1 MLLCECFLLRCIS
14 LAVYPAYLKAVMT
27 PIDLHCHSNVSDG
40 VLPPS
45 EVVSRAAARGCQM
58 LALTDHDELSGLR
71 AARAEADRL
80 GLRFINGVEISTTWR
95 KRTLHIVGL
104 GVALDNEELNAGLC
118 GIRAGRTLRAQRIGE
133 QLAAAGIGGAFE
145 GAQRFASNPDI
156 ISRTHFARFLV
167 EAGAAKDVKSVFKRF
182 LVRGKPGYVSHEWA
196 ALNDAVGWIKA
207 AGGVSV
213 IAHPGRYEIG
223 RGLMLELLEE
233 YKALGGDALEVVTSN
248 HDAEQ
253 IRRFGQLAN
262 EFGLLA
268 SCGSDFHAPGE
279 TWCEPGILPDLPYN
293 CRPVWDCFN

>member
-1 MLLCECFLLRCIS
+1 
-14 LAVYPAYLKAVMT
+14 MT

-40 VLPPS
+40 VLPPA
-45 EVVSRAAARGCQM
+45 EVVARAAARGCQM
-58 LALTDHDELSGLR
+58 LALTDHDELSGLPE
-71 AARAEADRL
+71 ARAEAERL
-80 GLRFINGVEISTTWR
+80 GMRFINGVEISTSWR

-104 GVALDNEELNAGLC
+104 GVALDNEELNQGLC
-118 GIRAGRTLRAQRIGE
+118 TIRAGRTERAERIGE
-133 QLAAAGIGGAFE
+133 QLAKAGIADAFE
-145 GAQRFASNPDI
+145 GARRFASNPDI

-167 EAGAAKDVKSVFKRF
+167 EVGAAKDVKQVFKRF
-182 LVRGKPGYVSHEWA
+182 LVSGKPGYVTHEWA
-196 ALNDAVGWIKA
+196 DLADAVRWIHG

-233 YKALGGDALEVVTSN
+233 YKQLGGKGIEVVTSN

-253 IRRFGQLAN
+253 IRRFGQLACD
-262 EFGLLA
+262 FDFVA

-279 TWCEPGILPDLPYN
+279 TWCEPGILADLPYN